1 LFRGFGYSTGKA
13 GFAIIN
19 ETCDVAF
26 KFDPEITGCTKTHAS
41 VIVDFDDDG
50 DDDFDVIVKKT
61 AAYNE
66 LVGSLAGS
74 GTQDWGLQLL
84 TPSTVTDYTKGEMTG
99 TITLTA
105 TLS

>member
-1 LFRGFGYSTGKA
+1 MQIAIAGGQPTEYYTWILSDTATVGSDIIGFKA
-13 GFAIIN
+13 GL
-19 ETCDVAF
+19 
-26 KFDPEITGCTKTHAS
+26 
-41 VIVDFDDDG
+41 DDG